1 VLPGAAQELLMPM
14 EEPGGAPGGG
24 GVWQE
29 VLFVAV
35 EPWVVRAEAWRSLM
49 EGVGALAQPS

>member
-1 VLPGAAQELLMPM
+1 MLPGAAQELLMPM
-14 EEPGGAPGGG
+14 EEPGGAPGG